1 MLDVLSGMGSAFVE
15 VGEDQNLF
23 LSKKEIND
31 SLLKSRGYRRGESF
45 RIQEIIRSSQPLI
58 IQAKREGIGSKNPQG
73 TTRISLPGRFWVF
86 LPKDARLG
94 ISRRVEDTKEGQRLR
109 NIAKE
114 LKEQNEGLIARTAA
128 QGTSRKDLERDFNF
142 LLGTWKGIEE
152 RSFKVSPPTLLYE
165 GMDLI
170 ENTIR
175 DRLLDDVSEV
185 IVDSK
190 EIFEEILDFLG
201 YMRMGKFKDRIRL
214 YDKETPL
221 FDHYSVE
228 KELNENMKREVKLEC
243 GGSLIIDETEALT
256 SIDVNTGGDVQ
267 HRNQSRAILNTNLE
281 AAKEIPRQLR
291 LRKISGIIIID
302 FVDMTKK
309 SFERKVIE
317 KLEEEL
323 KKDRV
328 PADFIDM
335 TELGLVEIT
344 RKRKGESLTEM
355 LSD

>member
-1 MLDVLSGMGSAFVE
+1 MDVLGGMGSAFVD

-31 SLLKSRGYRRGESF
+31 SLLRSRGYKRGDSF
-45 RIQEIIRSSQPLI
+45 RIQEIVRSSQPLI
-58 IQAKREGIGSKNPQG
+58 IQVKREGIGSKNPQG
-73 TTRISLPGRFWVF
+73 TTRISIPGRFWVF
-86 LPKDARLG
+86 LPKDKRLG
-94 ISRRVEDTKEGQRLR
+94 ISRRIEDEEEADRLR
-109 NIAKE
+109 KIANE
-114 LKEQNEGLIARTAA
+114 LKESNEGLIARTAA
-128 QGTSRKDLERDFNF
+128 QGASREDLERDFNF

-165 GMDLI
+165 GMGLI
-170 ENTIR
+170 ESTIR
-175 DRLLDDVSEV
+175 DRLLEDVAEV
-185 IVDSK
+185 IVDS
-190 EIFEEILDFLG
+190 EDTYDRIMDFLE
-201 YMRMGKFKDRIRL
+201 YMRMGEFKGRIRY
-214 YDKETPL
+214 YDDKTPL
-221 FDHYSVE
+221 FEHRSVE
-228 KELNENMKREVKLEC
+228 KELKENMKQEVKLEC

-256 SIDVNTGGDVQ
+256 SIDVNTGGDVR
-267 HRNQSRAILNTNLE
+267 HKNQARAILNTNLE

-291 LRKISGIIIID
+291 LRKISGIIIVD
-302 FVDMTKK
+302 FVDMDRR

-317 KLEEEL
+317 KLKEEL

-355 LSD
+355 LNG